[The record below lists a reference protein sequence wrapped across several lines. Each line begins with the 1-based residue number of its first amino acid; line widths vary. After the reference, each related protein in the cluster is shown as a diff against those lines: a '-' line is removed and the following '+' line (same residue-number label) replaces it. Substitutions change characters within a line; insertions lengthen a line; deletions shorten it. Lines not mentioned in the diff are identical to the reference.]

1 MINIA
6 GKPRN
11 NPTIPDANFTM
22 KCKTKSPSY
31 PSLITIII
39 CFLQLLSSGS
49 QCYAQTMTLG
59 LTSLNTADQLSQN
72 TIQCIYQ
79 DHFGF
84 MWFGTQ
90 EGLNKY
96 DGYRI
101 EVFKYH
107 SDDKNSISANHITAI
122 SEDKQGN
129 LWVGTRTGGL
139 NMLNRT
145 TNTFTR
151 YQNSDK
157 DKNSIDSNQVNV
169 LLRDSQS
176 NIWVGTPAGLNLMSK
191 GSPHFKRIP
200 LSSLAKQH
208 AVEDV
213 RAIFE
218 DSRQN
223 VWIGTT
229 GKLTLL
235 KTNAKGLY
243 TFQHQYKNEDGN
255 NINAIIEDDRG
266 NIWIGSD
273 NGLKVFNKNTG
284 TFSSHSIKPD
294 LNSEGGRNPIYCLV
308 KDAGDRFWI
317 GSNTTL
323 QLFDA
328 ASRTLVPISDR
339 TDGDSHM
346 PNDGIYS
353 LYQDSAHCLW
363 IGTTSQGIL
372 KFDRNL
378 TIFESYKAS
387 LTNTPSAKNIIR
399 GIAED
404 DAGNLYIATD
414 AGLEH
419 FDRRSLSYQKYIY
432 QRHNRNSLSSNY
444 TSTVIF
450 SKKSGLVWIGT
461 YSNGIDLFN
470 PKTGGFEHITT
481 KTKDRRLNSN
491 AIDILMEDRL
501 GRVWIGTDGGGI
513 NMYDPASNKVFT
525 YVHNR
530 LQPDSSLCDDT
541 VLALSED
548 RTGKIWIGGYSK
560 GISILDPQR
569 NTFSQLNTKNSKLT
583 SDVVSCFHQDVKGNM
598 WIGTQGGGL
607 NRYDHKTGMIT
618 SITEENGLISNSI
631 NYISEDATGKL
642 WISTNRGIV
651 SLDPEKIILRN
662 FTKVNNLKTMEFNL
676 GSGSKL
682 RTGEIVMGS
691 INGFNIINPAHL
703 NYNINRPEIVFTGLQ
718 LFNKPVTLKSGNTP
732 LKKTLLTSKELTLD
746 YTQSVITISFAALDF
761 TSPEYNQ
768 YSYFLTG
775 FDQEWNNTGNM
786 HTASYTNLNPGTY
799 HLKVKAANN
808 DGIWSDKEASLIIHI
823 KSPYWMTWWFKFAVV
838 LLLATALYWFYRYK
852 IIFERKQKAKL
863 TTLVRL
869 RTAKISDQ
877 ASHLNKLNGELV
889 KNTASLEQL
898 TIELTAQKAQEHR
911 ARLVAESA
919 QKQADAA
926 NSAKSTF
933 LTTMSHE
940 LRTPINGVMGM
951 ASLLTET
958 TLSDE
963 QKEYTD
969 AILNSGQSLLSVIN
983 DVLDFSKIES
993 GNIVLEQHSFE
1004 LRKCLEDVFEL
1015 FGHKILDSGIDLLY
1029 LIEEQVPAYVI
1040 ADSLRL
1046 RQILINL
1053 VGNAVK
1059 FTNQGEVCVKIT
1071 SGSVSENDFKL
1082 RFMISDTGIG
1092 IPESQQK
1099 NLFKAFHQ
1107 LDSSITRKYGGS
1119 GLGLV
1124 ICERLVKLMGGQIE
1138 VDSKFGTGTTFS
1150 FEIACLRDKYAHS
1163 YAPEG
1168 EPLIPNGQCVLIV
1181 SSNKTSQEAIKNHIS
1196 QMRISAIVSDSDEK
1210 ALEILSS
1217 REAVKL
1223 VITDMRMPGSLKLA
1237 EQIRKVA
1244 PGISVILL
1252 GHFKNEHQRDLKP
1265 YFNAILSKPVRHATL
1280 LNAIKNSLNVDPL
1293 PEDNKKAIL
1302 SEKFVSHYPYQILI
1316 AEDIL
1321 MNQKLIIWVL
1331 NKLGYQPD
1339 LANNGIEV
1347 LEMMETKSYDI
1358 ILMDLQM
1365 PLMGGIEA
1373 TRIIRQQY
1381 GVHPLIIAL
1390 TANALPEDREVCLS
1404 AGMNDYITKPINLEL
1419 LTKSLMNLHSNTLN
1433 N

>member
-1 MINIA
+1 
-6 GKPRN
+6 
-11 NPTIPDANFTM
+11 M
-22 KCKTKSPSY
+22 KCKTKSRSY
-31 PSLITIII
+31 PSLITVILY
-39 CFLQLLSSGS
+39 FLQLLSSGS

-90 EGLNKY
+90 DGLNKY

-101 EVFKYH
+101 EVFKNRAG
-107 SDDKNSISANHITAI
+107 DVNSISANHITAI
-122 SEDKQGN
+122 CEDNLGN
-129 LWVGTRTGGL
+129 LWIGTRTGGL
-139 NMLNRT
+139 NKLDRT
-145 TNTFTR
+145 TNTFIR

-157 DKNSIDSNQVNV
+157 DHSSINSNQINV
-169 LLRDSQS
+169 LYKDSQS
-176 NIWVGTPAGLNLMSK
+176 NIWIGTPAGLNMMVK
-191 GSPHFKRIP
+191 GNPHFKRFP
-200 LSSLAKQH
+200 LSLVSKLH
-208 AVEDV
+208 AGEDV
-213 RAIFE
+213 RSIFE
-218 DSRQN
+218 DSRKN
-223 VWIGTT
+223 VWIGTN

-235 KTNAKGLY
+235 KKNTKGIYALR
-243 TFQHQYKNEDGN
+243 HQYTNEDGN
-255 NINAIIEDDRG
+255 IINAVIEDDRG
-266 NIWIGSD
+266 NIWTGCN
-273 NGLKVFNKNTG
+273 NGLKAFDQKDG
-284 TFSSHSIKPD
+284 TFASYAIEPD
-294 LNSEGGRNPIYCLV
+294 LNSEGGQNPIYCLV
-308 KDAGDRFWI
+308 KDTGDRFWI

-328 ASRTLVPISDR
+328 KLKKLVPISDR

-353 LYQDSAHCLW
+353 LFLDQAHSLW

-399 GIAED
+399 GLAGD

-419 FDRRSLSYQKYIY
+419 FDRGSLSYRKYIH
-432 QRHNRNSLSSNY
+432 QRNNQNSLSSNY
-444 TSTVIF
+444 TSAIIF

-470 PKTGGFEHITT
+470 PKTGVFEHITT
-481 KTKDRRLNSN
+481 KTRGRRLNSN
-491 AIDILMEDRL
+491 AIDILLEDRL
-501 GRVWIGTDGGGI
+501 GRVWIGTDGGGL
-513 NMYDPASNKVFT
+513 NMYDPVSNKIRT
-525 YVHNR
+525 YVHDR
-530 LQPDSSLCDDT
+530 LQPDSSLCDNT

-548 RTGKIWIGGYSK
+548 RTGRIWVGGYSK
-560 GISILDPQR
+560 GISILDPIN
-569 NTFSQLNTKNSKLT
+569 NTFTQLNTKNSKLT
-583 SDVVSCFHQDVKGNM
+583 SDVVSCFHQDLKGNM

-607 NRYDHKTGMIT
+607 NRYDHRTGMIT
-618 SITEENGLISNSI
+618 GITEENGLISNSI
-631 NYISEDATGKL
+631 NYISEDSTGKL

-651 SLDPEKIILRN
+651 SLDLKKTVLRN

-676 GSGSKL
+676 GSGTKL
-682 RTGEIVMGS
+682 GTGEIVMGS
-691 INGFNIINPAHL
+691 INGFNIINPAYL
-703 NYNINRPEIVFTGLQ
+703 NYNRNSPQIVFTGLQ
-718 LFNKPVTLKSGNTP
+718 LFNKPVTLKSRNSP

-746 YTQSVITISFAALDF
+746 YTQSVITISFAALDY
-761 TSPEYNQ
+761 TSPENNKYA
-768 YSYFLTG
+768 YFLTG
-775 FDQEWNNTGNM
+775 FDQEWNHTGNS

-808 DGIWSDKEASLIIHI
+808 DGIWSGKEASLIIHI

-838 LLLATALYWFYRYK
+838 FLLGAAMYRFYQYK
-852 IIFERKQKAKL
+852 LFFERKQKARL

-877 ASHLNKLNGELV
+877 ALRLHQLNEDLV
-889 KNTASLEQL
+889 KNTKSLKQL
-898 TIELTAQKAQEHR
+898 TIELTEQKAQER
-911 ARLVAESA
+911 NARLVAESA

-958 TLSDE
+958 TLSEE

-993 GNIVLEQHSFE
+993 GNIELEYHSFE
-1004 LRKCLEDVFEL
+1004 LRKCVEDVFEL
-1015 FGHKILDSGIDLLY
+1015 FGHKILESGIDLLY
-1029 LIEEQVPAYVI
+1029 LIEEPVPAYVV

-1059 FTNQGEVCVKIT
+1059 FTHQGQVLVRIT
-1071 SGSVSENDFKL
+1071 SGSITENDLNL
-1082 RFMISDTGIG
+1082 RFIISDTGIG
-1092 IPESQQK
+1092 IPENQQK

-1107 LDSSITRKYGGS
+1107 LDSSTTRKYGGS

-1124 ICERLVKLMGGQIE
+1124 ICERLVKLMGGRIE
-1138 VDSKFGTGTTFS
+1138 VDSKPGTGTTFS
-1150 FEIACLRDKYAHS
+1150 FEIACRRDNQARS
-1163 YAPEG
+1163 YPPEV
-1168 EPLIPNGQCVLIV
+1168 EPLIPNGQSVLIV
-1181 SSNKTSQEAIKNHIS
+1181 SSNKTSQEVIKSHIR
-1196 QMRISAIVSDSDEK
+1196 QIRISTISSDSADL
-1210 ALEILSS
+1210 ALEILGS
-1217 REAVKL
+1217 RQAVRL
-1223 VITDMRMPGSLKLA
+1223 VITDMHMPDGLKLA
-1237 EQIRKVA
+1237 EQIRKMA
-1244 PGISVILL
+1244 PAIPIILL
-1252 GHFKNEHQRDLKP
+1252 GYFKNEHQKDLRP
-1265 YFNAILSKPVRHATL
+1265 HFGAILSKPVRSTGL
-1280 LNAIKNSLNVDPL
+1280 LKAIKDVLHVDPL

-1302 SEKFVSHYPYQILI
+1302 SEKFVSHYPYKILI

-1347 LEMMETKSYDI
+1347 LELMKTKTYDI

-1365 PLMGGIEA
+1365 PHMGGIET
-1373 TRIIRQQY
+1373 TRVIRQQY
-1381 GVHPLIIAL
+1381 GEHPLIIAL
-1390 TANALPEDREVCLS
+1390 TANALPEDKESCLS

-1419 LTKSLMNLHSNTLN
+1419 LTKSLINLHSSTLTN
-1433 N
+1433 